1 MSSFCFFSLSKN
13 NFLMSCLKVLTDLRN
28 FVSAARL
35 FHVFFFQVSHSE
47 EPQVAN
53 TRIMIMSLELIVIL
67 LIRKFTNEAIGARK

>member
-35 FHVFFFQVSHSE
+35 FHCIWSKIGNGFL
-47 EPQVAN
+47 
-53 TRIMIMSLELIVIL
+53 T
-67 LIRKFTNEAIGARK
+67 EAALSKG